1 MTAHETAYSAGSLA
15 LGVGAFALI
24 RAMGFGDWASLVAG
38 IVVFSIPVF
47 VVGVSRGA
55 MIQAGVLGAV
65 TAIIRQIMGG
75 GRPQR

>member
-15 LGVGAFALI
+15 LGIGAFALV

-55 MIQAGVLGAV
+55 MVQAGVLVAL
-65 TAIIRQIMGG
+65 TAIIRQIRGG
-75 GRPQR
+75 GPPQP